1 MEQDDQSNDLRAP
14 LIALIVALVLIGAAG
29 VQLVVTPLVDVR
41 KQVEQ
46 LSTDSEKA
54 ESAVDRAE
62 SAVIR
67 AEAAVD
73 RAESAVEVN
82 SERIEK
88 LLEDKR

>member
-1 MEQDDQSNDLRAP
+1 MEQQSNDLRAP

-46 LSTDSEKA
+46 LSTDTEKAGSAVERA
-54 ESAVDRAE
+54 ESAVD
-62 SAVIR
+62 R

-73 RAESAVEVN
+73 RAETAVEEN
-82 SERIEK
+82 RERIEI
-88 LLEDKR
+88 LMEDREP